1 MGRLDGKVAIITG
14 STSGMGR
21 ETAYLF
27 AEEGAKVVVVGRREE
42 RAKEAVE
49 KIKADGG
56 EAMYVVADMSKKE
69 DIENVVDETVEK
81 YGTVDIVFNNA
92 GAITYKNTMEIDL
105 EEWNRIYAI
114 NVTSHLIMAQKVA
127 PIMKEKGEG
136 YIVNTGSIAGT
147 SARWGLSAYATT
159 KHAVSGLTKALARD
173 LGPEI
178 RVNAILPGAINSE
191 MLDSAGG
198 ADGDAVAPMKDMSP
212 LGRIGQG
219 REIGEAA
226 LFLAT
231 PQSSFI
237 TGQLIRVDG
246 GVDC

>member
-42 RAKEAVE
+42 RAKEVVA
-49 KIKADGG
+49 KIKEDGG
-56 EAMYVVADMSKKE
+56 EAMYVVADMAIKE
-69 DIENVVDETVEK
+69 DIENIVDKTVEA
-81 YGTVDIVFNNA
+81 YGTVDIVYNNA
-92 GAITYKNTMEIDL
+92 GAITFKNTMEIGI
-105 EEWNRIYAI
+105 EEWNRLYAI
-114 NVTSHLIMAQKVA
+114 NVTAHLIMAQKVA

-147 SARWGLSAYATT
+147 AARWGLSAYTTT
-159 KHAVSGLTKALARD
+159 KHAVNGLTKALARD

-178 RVNAILPGAINSE
+178 RVNAILPGAIDTE

-198 ADGDAVAPMKDMSP
+198 ADGEAVAPMKTMSP
-212 LGRIGQG
+212 LGRVGNG
-219 REIGEAA
+219 REIGEVA

-231 PQSSFI
+231 PQSSFV